1 MTVFERLARPGTA
14 KDSRD
19 IVEIGGLDEGGD
31 DRRTPVLRR
40 RNQRK
45 NRCRRARLAEWRAP
59 GGIVVHFDFE
69 AAIAGKARQAAR
81 QAFFSLK
88 FFRRGFLHAP
98 QIRAKPGMPA
108 GRDDDGRTTP
118 PPPPRPRPPDRNSKP
133 APASARPPR
142 CSCGG
147 RNVTVRLWWVG
158 TPIPACRAAL
168 VARQARIL
176 SSLRQPD
183 KRFPRVPKLLF
194 PFSTSLVKPA
204 STRGPDFEREIAT
217 LDEHWQE
224 RTIALML
231 RHTKAGDIGAPDNKH
246 SRTPRGTQNLIE
258 NLI

>member
-1 MTVFERLARPGTA
+1 M
-14 KDSRD
+14 
-19 IVEIGGLDEGGD
+19 
-31 DRRTPVLRR
+31 
-40 RNQRK
+40 
-45 NRCRRARLAEWRAP
+45 AEWRAP
-59 GGIVVHFDFE
+59 GGIVAHFDFE

-81 QAFFSLK
+81 QAFFSLSFSGAA
-88 FFRRGFLHAP
+88 FFTRHRSELNPACPLAETTTAAPLRLRRRGLVHRIVI
-98 QIRAKPGMPA
+98 Q
-108 GRDDDGRTTP
+108 
-118 PPPPRPRPPDRNSKP
+118 KP

-168 VARQARIL
+168 VARQARNL

-231 RHTKAGDIGAPDNKH
+231 RQTKAGDIGAPDDEH
-246 SRTPRGTQNLIE
+246 SPTPQGTQEESFPTLGRSRKISIHRGHGRSFN
-258 NLI
+258 